1 MHNQSLDIAMLTAV
15 ISGFTLLLYLWA
27 DIAHTLY
34 APILQALP

>member
-1 MHNQSLDIAMLTAV
+1 MRNQSLDIAMLTAV

-34 APILQALP
+34 APILSALP